1 MLLTNH
7 GSKLVDHLAGGGR
20 LAVQVACPS
29 RLIVVQHDA
38 SIETPPRWASIL
50 HQVGWPT
57 YKLVFICKT
66 RVGTLELWPLLDM
79 RQVPQ
84 ILVPPVVQL
93 CNAGPRA
100 PLQQKRSERESK
112 HCSPLM
118 TAHWLAMPAR
128 LRPTRIRP
136 NGLAG
141 TISTGLH
148 RQGMCS
154 CTHVD
159 NMVQP

>member
-1 MLLTNH
+1 MAKDRQMLLTNH
-7 GSKLVDHLAGGGR
+7 GAKLVDHLAGGSQ
-20 LAVQVACPS
+20 LAVQFACPS

-38 SIETPPRWASIL
+38 SIEAPTRWASRL

-93 CNAGPRA
+93 CNAGPCA
-100 PLQQKRSERESK
+100 SLQQKQSESK
-112 HCSPLM
+112 SS
-118 TAHWLAMPAR
+118 TAAH
-128 LRPTRIRP
+128 
-136 NGLAG
+136 
-141 TISTGLH
+141 S
-148 RQGMCS
+148 
-154 CTHVD
+154 
-159 NMVQP
+159 